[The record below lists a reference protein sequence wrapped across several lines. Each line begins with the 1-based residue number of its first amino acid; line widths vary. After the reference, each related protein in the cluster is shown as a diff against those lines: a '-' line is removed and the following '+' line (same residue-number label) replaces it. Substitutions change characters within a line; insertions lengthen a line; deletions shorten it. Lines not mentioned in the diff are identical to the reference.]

1 MFSLQVELAAKLEG
15 VMTTAETITESET
28 KHHALVASDRVEG
41 TVVRRL
47 SGERVGSIQRLMID
61 KVSGHVAYAVLRFGG
76 FLGMGEKHLPI
87 PWERLKFDMTRQAY
101 LVSLTD
107 AELANAPSY
116 AVDADFDWGDRSE
129 QRRLHDFYGTKPFWG
144 M

>member
-1 MFSLQVELAAKLEG
+1 
-15 VMTTAETITESET
+15 MTTAETITESET
-28 KHHALVASDRVEG
+28 KHHALIGSDRVEG

-61 KVSGHVAYAVLRFGG
+61 KVSGQVAYAVLRFGG
-76 FLGMGEKHLPI
+76 FLGMGERHLPI
-87 PWERLKFDMTRQAY
+87 PWGRLKFDMTRQAY

-107 AELANAPSY
+107 TELANAPSY
-116 AVDADFDWGDRSE
+116 ASDADFDWGDRSE

>member
-1 MFSLQVELAAKLEG
+1 
-15 VMTTAETITESET
+15 MTTAETIVKPET

-41 TVVRRL
+41 TIIRRL
-47 SGERVGSIQRLMID
+47 SGERVGTIQRLMID
-61 KVSGHVAYAVLRFGG
+61 KVSGNVAYAVLRFGG

-107 AELANAPSY
+107 AELAKAPSY
-116 AVDADFDWGDRSE
+116 AAGDEFDWGDRKSE
-129 QRRLHDFYGTKPFWG
+129 VALHNYYGARPYWG
-144 M
+144 I